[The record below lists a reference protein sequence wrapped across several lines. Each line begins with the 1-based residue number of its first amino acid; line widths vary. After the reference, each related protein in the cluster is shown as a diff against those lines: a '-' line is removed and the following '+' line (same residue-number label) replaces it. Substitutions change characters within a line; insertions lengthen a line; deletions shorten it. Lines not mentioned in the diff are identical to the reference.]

1 LNLLVAD
8 GNSQGPWRPLTWK
21 QGIFSECIP
30 RRFDRVK
37 KVWMAICGI
46 VLWQLWLERND
57 VVFNNLR
64 WSKEKMVQRIWLGL
78 ADYGRKEW
86 AKNSNEDGKF
96 EALWCRNHILAVMVQ
111 NRPKWRP
118 VGPIDGFDIH

>member
-1 LNLLVAD
+1 
-8 GNSQGPWRPLTWK
+8 
-21 QGIFSECIP
+21 
-30 RRFDRVK
+30 
-37 KVWMAICGI
+37 MAICGI